1 MIGSWVTVVVGL
13 SKRAPQFT
21 TTIGT
26 WVTVVVGL
34 KGNGTTMSDIL

>member
-1 MIGSWVTVVVGL
+1 MIGNRVTVVVGL
-13 SKRAPQFT
+13 NKRAPQFT